1 MKQLEVTSMKQIKM
15 NEVKNDLKQIIYK
28 AN

>member
-1 MKQLEVTSMKQIKM
+1 MKQLEVTNMKQIKM